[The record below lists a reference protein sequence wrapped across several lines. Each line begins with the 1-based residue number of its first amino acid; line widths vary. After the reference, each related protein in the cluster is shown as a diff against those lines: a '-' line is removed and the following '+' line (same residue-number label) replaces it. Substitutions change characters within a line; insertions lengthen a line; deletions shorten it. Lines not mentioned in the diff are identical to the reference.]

1 MPDEYYWPVRN
12 VAEHAYCPRL
22 FYLMEVEGLHI
33 ASVDTV
39 EGVAIHERV
48 DEPSRRKARKEE
60 EETEP
65 GETAAPEVVRSLTLT
80 SERYRL
86 TGTLDLAEIEGRRAV
101 PVEYRKGRPRR
112 GDNGDEWWPT
122 ERVQLALQA
131 LLLREEGYEV
141 SEGVVY
147 YAATRRRV
155 RQEIG
160 PETIEEA
167 LRELAAAQRL
177 AEEGKRPAPLVND
190 PRCNGCSMQPIC
202 LPDEIHHEE
211 APEEKTR
218 LPWPP
223 RSEGMV
229 VVVQTQGTKVGVRGG
244 AMRISDREGN
254 KITEMPLAGMESL
267 ALIGN
272 VQISTQAIQ
281 TLAGM
286 GVPVAFTS
294 AAGRLL
300 AMIDP
305 LDSVSAEV
313 RKAQVLGTVDVNRRG
328 ELAAALVAAK
338 IGNQR
343 TLLMR
348 NGKPN
353 ELEREMLG
361 EAGREAIGTRS
372 LETLRGIEGNAA
384 RIYFG
389 AFATMLP
396 VAEGREFDANG
407 RQRRPPPDPVNAV
420 LSMAYTMLGHECVA
434 ALRQARLEP
443 TIGVF
448 HVSRPG
454 RPALALDL
462 MEPFRPLIADS
473 VAISLFAR
481 GEVSAAD
488 FLRTAAGCAMK
499 DGARRAFFG
508 AWQRRMQT
516 EVTHPEYGYRLS
528 YRRML
533 ILHARLIAAWFQGEV
548 STLSFLTTR

>member
-1 MPDEYYWPVRN
+1 MPDEYLWPVRN

-33 ASVDTV
+33 ASTDTV

-48 DEPSRRKARKEE
+48 DVPSKVKKKAEDEVEPQDAR
-60 EETEP
+60 
-65 GETAAPEVVRSLTLT
+65 APEVVRSLTLT
-80 SERYRL
+80 SERFRV
-86 TGTLDLAEIEGRRAV
+86 TGTLDLAEISGQRAV
-101 PVEYRKGRPRR
+101 PVEYRKGRPRTSDR
-112 GDNGDEWWPT
+112 GDEEWWPT

-131 LLLREEGYEV
+131 MLLREAGYEV

-155 RQEIG
+155 RMEIDAAM
-160 PETIEEA
+160 TAEA
-167 LRELAAAQRL
+167 LGELEAAQRL
-177 AEEGKRPAPLVND
+177 AGEGKRPPPLVND
-190 PRCNGCSMQPIC
+190 PRCNGCSLQPIC
-202 LPDEIHHEE
+202 LPDEIHHEQE
-211 APEEKTR
+211 PQAKSR

-229 VVVQTQGTKVGVRGG
+229 VVVQTEGTKVGVRGG
-244 AMRISDREGN
+244 AMRVSDREGN
-254 KITEMPLAGMESL
+254 KITEMPLAGIESL
-267 ALIGN
+267 ALVGN

-313 RKAQVLGTVDVNRRG
+313 RKAQALASVDQNRCG
-328 ELAAALVAAK
+328 ELASALVAAK

-348 NGKPN
+348 NGRVT
-353 ELEREMLG
+353 ELEREMMA
-361 EAGREAIGTRS
+361 EAGRDAEASRS
-372 LETLRGIEGNAA
+372 LESLRGLEGNAA

-396 VAEGREFDANG
+396 DEFGKEFDANG

-420 LSMAYTMLGHECVA
+420 LSMAYTMLSHECVA

-443 TIGVF
+443 TIGVY

-454 RPALALDL
+454 RPAMALDL
-462 MEPFRPLIADS
+462 MEPFRPLVADS
-473 VAISLFAR
+473 VAISLFSR
-481 GEVSAAD
+481 NEVGMSD
-488 FLRTAAGCAMK
+488 FVRTAAGCAMK
-499 DGARRAFFG
+499 EGARRAFFS

-516 EVTHPEYGYRLS
+516 EVSHPVYGYRLS

-548 STLSFLTTR
+548 STLSFLVTR